1 MGTISRAFF
10 ARNLVDSGTKV
21 NYETKCLCSW
31 NKIVALFL
39 KSSIFETYKTPSMK
53 KILLLAITFS
63 LTSCAQVQQTLNQL
77 PQLSSQIPGVGGVDI
92 ASGLKEALNKGI
104 TQQVSKLTAV
114 DGFYKNEAVKIL
126 MPAEL
131 QKVDATLRKIGLG
144 SLADEG
150 IKVLNRAAEDAVKEA
165 TPIFVSAV
173 KNMTFTDAKN
183 ILLGNDSA
191 ATTYLQ
197 GSTTTALYGKF
208 NPVIKS
214 SFEKVGADV
223 IWTKIINKYNTI
235 PLVKKVNPDLTDY
248 TTNQALAGVFKM
260 IAVEEKEIRNNISAR
275 TTPLLKSVFAMQDN
289 K

>member
-1 MGTISRAFF
+1 
-10 ARNLVDSGTKV
+10 
-21 NYETKCLCSW
+21 
-31 NKIVALFL
+31 
-39 KSSIFETYKTPSMK
+39 MK
-53 KILLLAITFS
+53 KILLLAVTFS

-77 PQLSSQIPGVGGVDI
+77 PQISSQIPGVGGVDI

-126 MPAEL
+126 LPSEL
-131 QKVDATLRKIGLG
+131 QKVDATLRKIGLS

-150 IKVLNRAAEDAVKEA
+150 IKILNRAAEDAVKEA

-191 ATTYLQ
+191 ATSYLQ
-197 GSTTTALYGKF
+197 NSTTTALYGKF

-223 IWTKIINKYNTI
+223 VWTKIINKYNTI

-248 TTNQALAGVFKM
+248 TTNQALSGVFKM

-275 TTPLLKSVFAMQDN
+275 TTPLLKSVFAMQDG

>member
-1 MGTISRAFF
+1 
-10 ARNLVDSGTKV
+10 
-21 NYETKCLCSW
+21 
-31 NKIVALFL
+31 
-39 KSSIFETYKTPSMK
+39 MK
-53 KILLLAITFS
+53 KILLLAIAFS
-63 LTSCAQVQQTLNQL
+63 LNSCAQVQQTLNQL

-150 IKVLNRAAEDAVKEA
+150 LKVLNRAAEDAVKEA

-173 KNMTFTDAKN
+173 KNMSFADAKN

-191 ATTYLQ
+191 ATSYLQ
-197 GSTTTALYGKF
+197 GSTTTALYVKF
-208 NPVIKS
+208 NPVIKN

-248 TTNQALAGVFKM
+248 TTDQALAGVFKM

-275 TTPLLKSVFAMQDN
+275 TTPLLKSVFAMQDR

>member
-1 MGTISRAFF
+1 
-10 ARNLVDSGTKV
+10 
-21 NYETKCLCSW
+21 
-31 NKIVALFL
+31 
-39 KSSIFETYKTPSMK
+39 MK
-53 KILLLAITFS
+53 KILILSLLVS
-63 LTSCAQVQQTLNQL
+63 LSSYAQVKETLAQK
-77 PQLSSQIPGVGGVDI
+77 LSRLSTQISGVGGVDI

-104 TQQVSKLTAV
+104 TQQVSKLTAE

-131 QKVDATLRKIGLG
+131 QKVDATLRKIGLS

-165 TPIFVSAV
+165 TPIFVTAV
-173 KNMTFTDAKN
+173 KNMSFTDAKN
-183 ILLGNDSA
+183 ILLGNQSA

-197 GSTTTALYGKF
+197 GNTSTALYGKF

-223 IWTKIINKYNTI
+223 VWKNIITKYNSI
-235 PLVKKVNPDLTDY
+235 PLIKKVNPDLTDY

-260 IAVEEKEIRNNISAR
+260 IAVEEKDIRTNINAR
-275 TTPLLKSVFAMQDN
+275 TSPLLQKVFAMQD
-289 K
+289 KK